1 MFGSG
6 LLLNVSN
13 LSPWARQILDWAVI
27 VGSAILCLLVLPTRL
42 PGMEILGI
50 SPNWLLIWV
59 VTWSV
64 KRTAIQGAIAGLVLG
79 LIQDGMTS
87 PEPTHVL
94 SLMLVGILT
103 A

>member
-1 MFGSG
+1 MT
-6 LLLNVSN
+6 
-13 LSPWARQILDWAVI
+13 
-27 VGSAILCLLVLPTRL
+27 VGSVFICLLILPLRL
-42 PGMEILGI
+42 PGMELLAV

-64 KRTAIQGAIAGLVLG
+64 KRTGFEGAIAGLVLG

-87 PEPTHVL
+87 LTQ
-94 SLMLVGILT
+94 LMPL